1 MSATATHEPAPTGP
15 PSQRAAFLRLLAV
28 VLAGIVAAIVLHGVA
43 VLVVVVSLIAMVMLH
58 ELGHF
63 MTAKLSGMKVTEYFL
78 GFGPRLWSVRH
89 GETEYGV
96 KAIPAGGYVR
106 IVGMTNLEEVAP
118 EDEPRAYRQASF
130 PRRILVGVAGSAMHF
145 LIAFGLL
152 WGVFAFS
159 GYPVANAVTSR
170 VAGVASF
177 AHQQSPAQRA
187 GLQPGDV
194 IVSVDGRAVRS
205 EDALRRQI
213 EQSAGVPL
221 HLGVE
226 RAGHVVAVTVTPEAA
241 GAVRL
246 VGPNG
251 SVERFPNT
259 SAKDGVIGVT
269 FATATIYQTTNPA
282 SALWRAGAAVGSL
295 TKATALGIGQVFSI
309 HGLGNFVHQVATA
322 SQSPVHTG
330 GRGTSSPS
338 SANNGEFLSIYG
350 AARVATQAAQQGVT
364 PLLLILVLINLF
376 IGMVNLFP
384 MLPLDGGHV
393 LIACYERVRSRRG
406 RPYHAD
412 VAKLM
417 PVAYLFLALIV
428 LIGLGALY
436 LNVLRPPSL
445 G

>member
-1 MSATATHEPAPTGP
+1 MSVAAPPEPA

-28 VLAGIVAAIVLHGVA
+28 VLAGVVAAIVLHGVA

-177 AHQQSPAQRA
+177 AHQMSPAQRA

-213 EQSAGVPL
+213 EQSAGIPL

-226 RAGHVVAVTVTPEAA
+226 RGGHVVALTVTPEAA
-241 GAVRL
+241 GNVRL

-259 SAKDGVIGVT
+259 SANDGVIGVT

-322 SQSPVHTG
+322 SQSPAHTG
-330 GRGTSSPS
+330 GGQGANSSS

-393 LIACYERVRSRRG
+393 LIACYERIRSRRG
-406 RPYHAD
+406 RRYHAD